1 MIPKSGHASRN
12 GSPLRSAFAGTASF
26 KPDSM
31 SVADDLH
38 PVLHAGRVA
47 LVTCAGPFVADRGG
61 YQNLAVVTATPTGAA
76 VRAGA

>member
-1 MIPKSGHASRN
+1 MIPKSGHSSRN

-47 LVTCAGPFVADRGG
+47 LVT
-61 YQNLAVVTATPTGAA
+61 GAA
-76 VRAGA
+76 SGIGRAAALEFAK